1 MDPGTIYLFEI
12 LISET
17 KIEKKM
23 IFCALESEINSR
35 LTFSDYDDGDNSNA
49 GEIRG
54 IYCKTI
60 MGVGKRKQKQVLK
73 DIFDD

>member
-1 MDPGTIYLFEI
+1 MD
-12 LISET
+12 T
-17 KIEKKM
+17 KAHAEKM
-23 IFCALESEINSR
+23 IFCALDCENNSR

-60 MGVGKRKQKQVLK
+60 MGDGERKQKQVLK

>member
-1 MDPGTIYLFEI
+1 
-12 LISET
+12 
-17 KIEKKM
+17 M
-23 IFCALESEINSR
+23 IFYALESEINSR

-60 MGVGKRKQKQVLK
+60 MGDGERKQKQVLK

>member
-1 MDPGTIYLFEI
+1 
-12 LISET
+12 
-17 KIEKKM
+17 M
-23 IFCALESEINSR
+23 IFCALEYEINSR

-60 MGVGKRKQKQVLK
+60 MGDGERKQKQVLK